1 MKINNRKIG
10 IDNNPLVIAEIGIN
24 HGGDLDVA
32 KEMVV
37 SAKRAGAEI
46 VKHQTHIIEDEMSIE
61 AQKIKPGNADISI
74 YEIMKQCSL
83 NEDEEFELMKFTINQ
98 GLIFFSSPFSRE
110 AFYRLEKFD
119 VPAYKIGSGEC
130 NNLPLINEIAST
142 KKPMIL
148 STGMNTIDSIK
159 QTMDVI
165 NKYHNDVALLHTTNL
180 YPTPN
185 NLVRLGG
192 LIEISKS
199 FPDNPFGLSD
209 HTLTNHACFAAVAL
223 GASVLERHYTDHR
236 NRIGP
241 DIICSMDEK
250 DCKDLIEGSNIIF
263 EQRGGVKEAALEEKV
278 TIDFAFASVCATKN
292 IDEGE
297 VLTTENI
304 WVRRPGT
311 GDFHAREYENIL
323 GKVAKRAIK
332 NNTQIK
338 SSDI

>member
-1 MKINNRKIG
+1 
-10 IDNNPLVIAEIGIN
+10 
-24 HGGDLDVA
+24 
-32 KEMVV
+32 
-37 SAKRAGAEI
+37 
-46 VKHQTHIIEDEMSIE
+46 
-61 AQKIKPGNADISI
+61 
-74 YEIMKQCSL
+74 MKQCSL